1 MIEVKLFFFFL
12 NPLENNLIISGKF
25 RNAHLLWPANFKQ
38 KSYPRK
44 KCLPICKGQCVYEC
58 SELFYTAHVFYKYSF
73 HFFNTWQGKE
83 SDGKDLLV
91 TDDLTRK
98 TGTIKKRKKECDVT
112 AKGTDNSLK
121 GSWKAK
127 KIRTKKL
134 CYSMEHTDD
143 LRRAILME

>member
-1 MIEVKLFFFFL
+1 MIEVKLFFFL

-98 TGTIKKRKKECDVT
+98 TGTIKKRKKSVMSQPRAPT
-112 AKGTDNSLK
+112 IVSKGAEK
-121 GSWKAK
+121 PRK
-127 KIRTKKL
+127 
-134 CYSMEHTDD
+134 
-143 LRRAILME
+143 